1 MTTPSSPLTSMQLRS
16 LLPFALMFL
25 VFTVLFKGAESS
37 STGNISTY
45 LPITQR
51 APAPLPQGN
60 LLLYTVGYQP
70 EANIFLSP
78 PPPATPIQLTTEI
91 GSTSPQ
97 FSPDGEYILYRID
110 VDEPERYQFR
120 VMAAD
125 GSANRVVLEIPQS
138 GAILSVRWAPDSRT
152 LAYLYDGGIRVQS
165 IDSSTSTLIAPSASS
180 PPLWDNVAMQL
191 YYAKPTGQGEA
202 EEIRRVRA
210 DGTGDES
217 VTTTDGEIFFNS
229 QLAGGQLLFRVNVGT
244 DNDLYRVNPDGSDLV
259 RLTNN
264 PEVEGALSAS
274 PTGDRLFF
282 RRDNRVH
289 LTDLTGTILWSYPLF
304 CGDGCSVIDSS
315 WSPDGAELSFSY
327 QNRVGTSYD
336 YRLYQVVADGSQ
348 PVPTTL
354 YEGASA
360 RHGYS
365 PDGRYFAYEIEL
377 GNMNVLDR
385 TTQSTATI
393 DLEGVGVYF
402 YGWRPLPYLLF

>member
-1 MTTPSSPLTSMQLRS
+1 MRLPLIF
-16 LLPFALMFL
+16 PFALVLL

-37 STGNISTY
+37 STGTISTY

-97 FSPDGEYILYRID
+97 FSPDGAYILYRID
-110 VDEPERYQFR
+110 LDEPDLYQFR

-138 GAILSVRWAPDSRT
+138 GSILSLHWAPDSRT
-152 LAYLYDGGIRVQS
+152 LAYRYDGGIRVQS
-165 IDSSTSTLIAPSASS
+165 IDSSTSTLIVPGASS
-180 PPLWDNVAMQL
+180 SPLWDHSEMHL
-191 YYAKPTGQGEA
+191 YYAKATGQGEA

-210 DGTGDES
+210 DGTEDTL
-217 VTTTDGEIFFNS
+217 VTTTEGEVFFYN
-229 QLAGGQLLFRVNVGT
+229 QLAGGQLLFRVNVDT
-244 DNDLYRVNPDGSDLV
+244 DNDLYRVNPDGTELV
-259 RLTNN
+259 RLTNT
-264 PEVEGALSAS
+264 PEFESGVSAS
-274 PTGDRLFF
+274 PTGNRLFF
-282 RRDNRVH
+282 QHEGMVY
-289 LTDLTGTILWSYPLF
+289 LADLVGTLLWSYRPF
-304 CGDGCSVIDSS
+304 CGDGCRVLEAS

-327 QNRVGTSYD
+327 QYMVGTGYG
-336 YRLYQVVADGSQ
+336 YRLYQVAGDGSQ

-402 YGWRPLPYLLF
+402 YGWRPLP